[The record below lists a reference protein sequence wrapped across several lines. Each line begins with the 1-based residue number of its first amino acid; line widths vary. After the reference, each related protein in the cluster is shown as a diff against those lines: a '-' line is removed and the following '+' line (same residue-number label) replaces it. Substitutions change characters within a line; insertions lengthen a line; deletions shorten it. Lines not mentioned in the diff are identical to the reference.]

1 MSQLFFDFYDSKNID
16 NFKSIDFLKLPE
28 NLDACNFLDN
38 FFKQNNYSKNP
49 LKSMIIKGESGCGK
63 THLLNIYAQKYQAN
77 FICAEQI
84 KFENPLRIFYENGF
98 FIIDDFCQ
106 IDDEEKLLQ
115 YINCA
120 TESKAFLIIDFNQNK
135 IFELKDL
142 QSRIKNIASC
152 QINQA
157 SLDSLKQVFI
167 NILAKKQI
175 DLSTQ
180 IINFI
185 FTNISQDYSS
195 LTKVVKKIDFFC
207 RENDKKF
214 NLINAKEILKI
225 GSL

>member
-16 NFKSIDFLKLPE
+16 NFKIDDFLRLPE
-28 NLDACNFLDN
+28 NIDAYNFLDN
-38 FFKQNNYSKNP
+38 FFKQNNYQKNL
-49 LKSMIIKGESGCGK
+49 LKSMILKGESGCGK

-77 FICAEQI
+77 FISAEQI
-84 KFENPLRIFYENGF
+84 KFENPLKIFYENGF
-98 FIIDDFCQ
+98 FVIDDFCQ
-106 IDDEEKLLQ
+106 IADEEKLLQ

-120 TESKAFLIIDFNQNK
+120 TESKAFLILIFNENK

-157 SLDSLKQVFI
+157 SLDSLKQIFI
-167 NILAKKQI
+167 NILTRKQI
-175 DLSTQ
+175 DLSNK

-185 FTNISQDYSS
+185 FSNISPNQSS
-195 LTKVVKKIDFFC
+195 VNQIVKKIDFFC

-214 NLINAKEILKI
+214 NLINAKELLKI
-225 GSL
+225 

>member
-16 NFKSIDFLKLPE
+16 NFKIDDFLKLPE
-28 NLDACNFLDN
+28 NIDAYNFLDN
-38 FFKQNNYSKNP
+38 FFKQNNYQKNL
-49 LKSMIIKGESGCGK
+49 LKSMILKGESGCGK

-77 FICAEQI
+77 FISAEQI
-84 KFENPLRIFYENGF
+84 KFENPLKIFYENGF
-98 FIIDDFCQ
+98 FVIDDFCQ
-106 IDDEEKLLQ
+106 IADEEKLLQ

-120 TESKAFLIIDFNQNK
+120 TESKAFLILIFNENK

-157 SLDSLKQVFI
+157 SLDSLKQIFI
-167 NILAKKQI
+167 NILTRKQI
-175 DLSTQ
+175 DLSNK

-185 FTNISQDYSS
+185 FSNISPNQSS
-195 LTKVVKKIDFFC
+195 VNQIVKKIDFFC

-214 NLINAKEILKI
+214 NLINAKELLKI
-225 GSL
+225 

>member
-1 MSQLFFDFYDSKNID
+1 VSQLFFDFYDSKNID

-49 LKSMIIKGESGCGK
+49 LKSMILKGESGCGK

-77 FICAEQI
+77 FISAEQI

-106 IDDEEKLLQ
+106 IEDEEKLLQ
-115 YINCA
+115 YINCS
-120 TESKAFLIIDFNQNK
+120 TESKAFLIIVFNQNK

-142 QSRIKNIASC
+142 QSRVKNIASC

-195 LTKVVKKIDFFC
+195 LTKVVKQIDFFC